1 MTSFLTG
8 HYDQKPKGLH
18 SGEELQISNIC
29 VSTMFGNKLFPH
41 EARSPASKD
50 IEQQSFQT

>member
-18 SGEELQISNIC
+18 SGEEFQISNIC